1 MGNLSYA
8 QLSYQIIRS
17 PFNLNTM
24 KKVLMFTALIA
35 CIIYG
40 CTKGKKEPS
49 QTGVYKMNK
58 LTVSGGGKDSVY
70 ARAQMKIYTDKYF
83 TYASMAPDSSVGFGV
98 GSYKADTGKSINESN
113 IFSSLA
119 LDSPKTYHLLITR
132 KDSSYNQIIPRT
144 SRNVKYYLK
153 EEYTQLPTTDSTR
166 LDGVWKLDKAYYVKG
181 KDTAKQAEVQFKTF
195 WRGHF
200 MFIHRYPLD
209 PANTRYKNGFGYG
222 DFSLRGDTLSETE
235 QLTSHAALMGRSF
248 AVRIAFNGDDEY
260 TQVITDAKTK
270 EQSVEIYRRLK

>member
-1 MGNLSYA
+1 
-8 QLSYQIIRS
+8 
-17 PFNLNTM
+17 M

-35 CIIYG
+35 CMIYG

-58 LTVSGGGKDSVY
+58 LTVSSGGKDSVY

-98 GSYKADTGKSINESN
+98 GTYKADTGKSINESN

-119 LDSPKTYHLLITR
+119 LDSSKTYHLLITR
-132 KDSSYNQIIPRT
+132 KDSSYSQVIPR
-144 SRNVKYYLK
+144 SSGNAKYNIT
-153 EEYTQLPTTDSTR
+153 EEYMQLPTTDSTR
-166 LDGVWKLDKAYYVKG
+166 LDGVWKLDKAFYVKG
-181 KDTAKQAEVQFKTF
+181 KDTTRATEVQYKTF

-209 PANTRYKNGFGYG
+209 AANTKYKNGFGYG
-222 DFSLRGDTLSETE
+222 NFSLKTDTLSETE
-235 QLTSHAALMGRSF
+235 QLTSHATLMGRSF
-248 AVRIAFNGDDEY
+248 QIRIAFNGDDEY
-260 TQVITDAKTK
+260 SQIIKDPKTGD
-270 EQSVEIYRRLK
+270 QSVEIYRRLK